1 MKINKISVLFLLDKV
16 KTNKQGKCPIKCRIT
31 FSGKRK
37 PFSTGLFIKPEYWFN
52 DEQLAKPLNEDNNY
66 INTQMSLIKNK
77 INQAFLFLQVQQD
90 VFDVE
95 DIYLQYKGE
104 NVKSNK
110 TILVL
115 FQEHND
121 KMEKLVGKDYVIG
134 TLWKFRQA
142 RELLKSFL
150 KYKFKKADYEF
161 ADLNLKFLVD
171 YEFFLK
177 TEKNLSQ
184 VTINKTIQRFRRI
197 VRIAISEDHLD
208 KEPFL
213 MYKVKRSKK
222 EVVFLTPEELENL
235 EKHEFAQQRLQQVK
249 DMFVFCCYTGLAF
262 NEMSKLEHKHI
273 VIGFDGH
280 KWIKINREKT
290 KKLVSVPILSKATS
304 ALERYCSE
312 NAPFILPRISNQ
324 KFNSYLKEIAEVLG
338 IEKNLTHHTARKTF
352 ATTVLLYNDVPME
365 IVSELLGHSKMSI
378 TQEHYGKIVQKK
390 VSEHMGLLSRK
401 LDGLS

>member
-1 MKINKISVLFLLDKV
+1 MKINKISILFLLDKV
-16 KTNKQGKCPIKCRIT
+16 KTNKQGKCPVKCRIT

-52 DEQLAKPLNEDNNY
+52 DEQLAKPPNEDNNY

-90 VFDVE
+90 AFDVE

-142 RELLKSFL
+142 RELLKAFL
-150 KYKFKKADYEF
+150 KYQFKKTDYEF

-222 EVVFLTPEELENL
+222 EVVFLTPEELDKL
-235 EKHEFAQQRLQQVK
+235 EKHQFAQQRLQQVK

-290 KKLVSVPILSKATS
+290 KKLVSVPILFKATI
-304 ALERYCSE
+304 AIERYCSE

-338 IEKNLTHHTARKTF
+338 IEKKLTHHIARKTF

-365 IVSELLGHSKMSI
+365 IVSELLGHSKVTV
-378 TQEHYGKIVQKK
+378 TQEYYAKVVQKK
-390 VSEHMGLLSRK
+390 VSDIYR
-401 LDGLS
+401 

>member
-1 MKINKISVLFLLDKV
+1 MKINKISILFLLDKV
-16 KTNKQGKCPIKCRIT
+16 KTNKQGKCPVKCRIT

-52 DEQLAKPLNEDNNY
+52 DEQLAKPPNEDNNY

-90 VFDVE
+90 AFDVE

-142 RELLKSFL
+142 RELLKAFL
-150 KYKFKKADYEF
+150 KYQFKKTDYDF
-161 ADLNLKFLVD
+161 ADLNLKFLLD

-184 VTINKTIQRFRRI
+184 ATINKTIQRFRRI
-197 VRIAISEDHLD
+197 VRIAISEDHLE

-222 EVVFLTPEELENL
+222 EVVFLTPQELDKL
-235 EKHEFAQQRLQQVK
+235 EKHQFAQQRLQQVK

-262 NEMSKLEHKHI
+262 NEMSKLEHKHV

-280 KWIKINREKT
+280 KWIKMNREKT
-290 KKLVSVPILSKATS
+290 KKLISVPILSKATS
-304 ALERYCSE
+304 TIERYCSE
-312 NAPFILPRISNQ
+312 NSSFILPRISNQ
-324 KFNSYLKEIAEVLG
+324 KFNWIFWTK
-338 IEKNLTHHTARKTF
+338 
-352 ATTVLLYNDVPME
+352 
-365 IVSELLGHSKMSI
+365 
-378 TQEHYGKIVQKK
+378 
-390 VSEHMGLLSRK
+390 
-401 LDGLS
+401 

>member
-1 MKINKISVLFLLDKV
+1 MKINKISILFLLDKV
-16 KTNKQGKCPIKCRIT
+16 KTNKQGKCPVKCRIT

-52 DEQLAKPLNEDNNY
+52 DEQLAKPPNEDNNY

-77 INQAFLFLQVQQD
+77 INQAFLLLQVQQD
-90 VFDVE
+90 AFDVE

-142 RELLKSFL
+142 RELLKAFL
-150 KYKFKKADYEF
+150 KYQFKKTDYEF
-161 ADLNLKFLVD
+161 ADLNLKFLLD

-184 VTINKTIQRFRRI
+184 ATINKTIQRFRRI
-197 VRIAISEDHLD
+197 VRIAISEDHLE

-222 EVVFLTPEELENL
+222 EVVFLTPEELDKL
-235 EKHEFAQQRLQQVK
+235 EKHQFAQQRLQQVK

-304 ALERYCSE
+304 TIERYCSE
-312 NAPFILPRISNQ
+312 NSSFILPRISNQ

-338 IEKNLTHHTARKTF
+338 IEKKLTHHTARKTF

-365 IVSELLGHSKMSI
+365 IVSELLGHSKVTV
-378 TQEHYGKIVQKK
+378 TQEYYAKVVQKK

-401 LDGLS
+401 LNMLD